1 MLKKRI
7 NPLLAKELRTRMR
20 NWRTFGMISLYL
32 LALGGFAVLVFL
44 SNFYM
49 FSTGYNSMAQIG
61 RNLFTFL
68 AVAQF
73 LIVIYLVPAL
83 AGNAISG
90 EKERQTIDL
99 LTCTQLTP
107 FQIVTGKLTGTLSTV
122 VLFIIA
128 SLPLYGFVFL
138 LGGVSP
144 LEVLG
149 LFVLILA
156 VALVVG
162 CWSLMFSAFFRRTV
176 AAIIAS
182 YALLIF
188 MLGGSTLLFTLLTA
202 ITMRTQGTAPFFL
215 IMVINPLT
223 LLGWLFPEFFSDIV
237 NSINSNWFQGGL
249 QIWHLALL
257 VQGVLA
263 ALSLRLAT
271 RAVNPLLKGK
281 RKG

>member
-1 MLKKRI
+1 MQKPRI
-7 NPLLAKELRTRMR
+7 NPLLAKELRIRMR

-32 LALGGFAVLVFL
+32 LGLGGLAVLVFL
-44 SNFYM
+44 SNSYM
-49 FSTGYNSMAQIG
+49 LSSGFNSMAQVG
-61 RNLFTFL
+61 STLFAFL
-68 AVAQF
+68 AVAQI

-107 FQIVTGKLTGTLSTV
+107 FQIVTGKLTATLSTV
-122 VLFIIA
+122 ILFIVA

-144 LEVLG
+144 KEVL
-149 LFVLILA
+149 LLYLIILV
-156 VALVVG
+156 VALLVG

-182 YALLIF
+182 YALLIL
-188 MLGGSTLLFTLLTA
+188 MLGGSTILFTLLTT
-202 ITMRTQGTAPFFL
+202 ITTLNQGTTPFFL
-215 IMVINPLT
+215 IMAFNPLT
-223 LLGWLFPEFFSDIV
+223 ILGWLFPDFVRDIII
-237 NSINSNWFQGGL
+237 SINYNWFRGGF

-257 VQGVLA
+257 VQGALA
-263 ALSLRLAT
+263 ALSLWLAT
-271 RAVNPLLKGK
+271 RAINPLKMGK

>member
-1 MLKKRI
+1 MQKPRI
-7 NPLLAKELRTRMR
+7 NPLLAKELRIRMR
-20 NWRTFGMISLYL
+20 NWRTFGMISVYL
-32 LALGGFAVLVFL
+32 LGLGGFTVLVFL

-49 FSTGYNSMAQIG
+49 ISSGYNSLAQIG
-61 RNLFTFL
+61 RNLFSFL

-73 LIVIYLVPAL
+73 LIVVYLVPAL

-107 FQIVTGKLTGTLSTV
+107 FQIITGKLTAALSTV

-144 LEVLG
+144 MEVLG
-149 LFVLILA
+149 LFVIILV
-156 VALVVG
+156 VALLVG
-162 CWSLMFSAFFRRTV
+162 CWSLMFSAYFRRTV

-188 MLGGSTLLFTLLTA
+188 MLAGSSLLFSLLMA
-202 ITMRTQGTAPFFL
+202 ISLRTQITAPYFL
-215 IMVINPLT
+215 VMAINPIS
-223 LLGWLFPEFFSDIV
+223 LLGWLFPDFVTEIIV
-237 NSINSNWFQGGL
+237 SINSNWFRGDF

-257 VQGVLA
+257 VQGALA
-263 ALSLRLAT
+263 ALSLWLAT
-271 RAVNPLLKGK
+271 RAVNPLLRGK